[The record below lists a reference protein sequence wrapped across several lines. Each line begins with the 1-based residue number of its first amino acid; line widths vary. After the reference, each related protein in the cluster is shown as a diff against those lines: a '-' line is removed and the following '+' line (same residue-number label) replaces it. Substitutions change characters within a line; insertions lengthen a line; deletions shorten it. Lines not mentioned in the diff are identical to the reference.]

1 MSTGE
6 NYNYK
11 NMNRQGRKE
20 LANEI
25 EERLDND
32 LDFDLSYEISDYRL
46 DDGTSVVDV
55 DIDIDDFDE
64 DTPDDWDE
72 QVEDLLCSVAQ
83 DWGGFISWDS
93 FCISVSIPD
102 DD

>member
-1 MSTGE
+1 
-6 NYNYK
+6 
-11 NMNRQGRKE
+11 MNRQGRKE

-93 FCISVSIPD
+93 FCISVSVPD